1 MELYGSDLL
10 ALCYYNYS
18 PSAIAFD
25 RPSSLRSLK
34 NMNKWVRLLGKDS
47 AGANWV
53 EAIPDLV
60 KWLLISVTI
69 GILTGTS
76 SAVLL
81 ATLDWA
87 TGWRE
92 AHRWMVM
99 LLPVGGLLSGL
110 IYHYLGKSV
119 EAGNNLLLEE
129 IHDPQ
134 QVIPWQMT
142 PLVLFGTT
150 IAHLV
155 GASVGREGTAVQMG
169 AAIVDR
175 FTLILS
181 LNAPDR
187 RIVLMAGI
195 SGGFASV
202 FGTPLAGMV
211 FGLEV
216 LTVGRFRHD
225 GLFPCLIAAI
235 VGDWI
240 TLAWGLQHQ
249 VYRVPN
255 VPALTIWGILTA
267 IAAGIAFG
275 LTARVFATLSHQISD
290 YFKIKISYPP
300 LRPVIGGSLIAIS
313 IQLVGTTKYIGL
325 GIPTIVSAFDTQ
337 LPPWDFIAK
346 IGFTTLSLGS
356 GFKGGEVTPLFYIGA
371 TLGNTIST
379 ILPLPAPLLAGMGFV
394 GVFAGAA
401 NTPLAATLMAI
412 ELFGVSTG
420 SYAGIAC
427 VVSYLCSG
435 HTGIYRSQRAGSGA
449 RGAGNKK
456 V

>member
-1 MELYGSDLL
+1 MS
-10 ALCYYNYS
+10 
-18 PSAIAFD
+18 
-25 RPSSLRSLK
+25 
-34 NMNKWVRLLGKDS
+34 KWVRLLG
-47 AGANWV
+47 
-53 EAIPDLV
+53 EATTESRVGTIGYLV
-60 KWLLISVTI
+60 KWLTIGGTI

-87 TGWRE
+87 AGWRE
-92 AHRWMVM
+92 AHRWMIV

-134 QVIPWQMT
+134 QVISWQMT

-150 IAHLV
+150 IAHLF

-175 FTLILS
+175 FTLILR
-181 LNAPDR
+181 LNDADR

-195 SGGFASV
+195 SGGFGSV

-216 LTVGRFRHD
+216 LTVGRFRYD
-225 GLFPCLIAAI
+225 GLFPCAIAAI
-235 VGDWI
+235 VGDRI

-249 VYRVPN
+249 VYRVPII
-255 VPALTIWGILTA
+255 PAVTIGGILTA
-267 IAAGIAFG
+267 IVAGIAFG

-290 YFKIKISYPP
+290 YFKAKISYPP
-300 LRPVIGGSLIAIS
+300 LRPVIGGSLITIS

-325 GIPTIVSAFDTQ
+325 GIPTIVSAFHTQ
-337 LPPWDFIAK
+337 VSPWDFITK
-346 IGFTTLSLGS
+346 IGFTVVSLGS

-371 TLGNTIST
+371 TLGNAISA

-435 HTGIYRSQRAGSGA
+435 HTGIYRAQKSGE
-449 RGAGNKK
+449 RGTRKFNR
-456 V
+456 

>member
-1 MELYGSDLL
+1 VANWLG
-10 ALCYYNYS
+10 
-18 PSAIAFD
+18 AIA
-25 RPSSLRSLK
+25 
-34 NMNKWVRLLGKDS
+34 N
-47 AGANWV
+47 
-53 EAIPDLV
+53 LV
-60 KWLLISVTI
+60 KWLSISVTI

-92 AHRWMVM
+92 AHSWMLM

-142 PLVLFGTT
+142 PLVFVGTT
-150 IAHLV
+150 IAHLF
-155 GASVGREGTAVQMG
+155 GASIGREGTAVQMG
-169 AAIVDR
+169 VAIVDR
-175 FTLILS
+175 LTPLFR
-181 LNAPDR
+181 LNNSDR

-195 SGGFASV
+195 SSGFAAV
-202 FGTPLAGMV
+202 FGTPLAGMI

-216 LTVGRFRHD
+216 LTIGRFRHD
-225 GLFPCLIAAI
+225 GIFPCLIAAI
-235 VGDWI
+235 VGDRI
-240 TLAWGLQHQ
+240 TLAWGLHHQ
-249 VYRVPN
+249 VYLVPI
-255 VPALTIWGILTA
+255 VPPLTIWGILTA
-267 IAAGIAFG
+267 IVAGIAFG
-275 LTARVFATLSHQISD
+275 LTAGVFATLSHQISD
-290 YFKIKISYPP
+290 YFKAKISYPP
-300 LRPVIGGSLIAIS
+300 LRPFIGGGLVAIA

-325 GIPTIVSAFDTQ
+325 GIPTIVSAFDAQ
-337 LPPWDFIAK
+337 VSPWDFLAK

-371 TLGNTIST
+371 TLGNAISA

-401 NTPLAATLMAI
+401 NTPIAATLIAI
-412 ELFGVSTG
+412 ELFGSSVG

-435 HTGIYRSQRAGSGA
+435 QRGIYRAQRAGQE
-449 RGAGNKK
+449 K